1 MPQIRMIEVRQLAK
15 SFQDKSRGTVHAVD
29 GLSFKA
35 GRGEVFGLLGSNG
48 AGKTTTLRM
57 LATIL
62 RPTAGTAVVA
72 GHDIVAAPDEVR
84 RSIGFLSGDMGL
96 YHRLTPREV
105 LMLFGQLAGLDGRA
119 ARARS
124 EELIERFDMASFANS
139 RIDHFST
146 GMKQRLAVARVVMHD
161 PPVLILD
168 EPTTGLDVPT
178 AQIIES
184 FVVEAKRRG
193 KCIIYSTHIMEE
205 AEYLCDRIGV
215 VHQGHLTALGTMD
228 ELRSRTGKHR
238 LREIFLDLLNLTPVT
253 QEAGV

>member
-1 MPQIRMIEVRQLAK
+1 MIQVRQLSK
-15 SFQDKSRGTVHAVD
+15 HFKDKTRGTVRAVD
-29 GLSFKA
+29 QLSFEA
-35 GRGEVFGLLGSNG
+35 RAGEVFGLLGSNG
-48 AGKTTTLRM
+48 AGKTTTLRV

-62 RPTAGTAVVA
+62 KPTSGSAVVA
-72 GHDIVAAPDEVR
+72 GRDVVADPDAVR

-105 LMLFGQLAGLDGRA
+105 LMLFARLAGVDDAAAKRRA
-119 ARARS
+119 
-124 EELIERFDMASFANS
+124 EELIERFDMTSYAGS

-146 GMKQRLAVARVVMHD
+146 GMRQRLAIARVVMHD

-178 AQIIES
+178 AQIIEG
-184 FVVEAKRRG
+184 FVLDAKRRG

-228 ELRSRTGKHR
+228 QLRSRTGKHR
-238 LREIFLDLLNLTPVT
+238 LREIFLDLLDLTPAPA
-253 QEAGV
+253 ESRI